1 MKIDYPTQDQTNALR
16 QLWQEAFGD
25 EDAFLDLFYA
35 QGFSPDRC
43 RCVTVDG
50 QLAGAL
56 YWFDCNFQGRPV
68 AYLYGIA
75 TAKAFRG
82 QGICR
87 TLMENTQNHLKYLGY
102 EGIVLVPAE
111 DGLFRMYEKM
121 GYAVCSSVS
130 EFTCYPEEAVA
141 LHPIDASEYCRLRR
155 EFLPEGG
162 ILQEGDGIAFLS
174 GMADFYAGEDFLVA
188 VNREAKF
195 FAPELLGNAQAAP
208 GILAALRKNE
218 GQFRGPGGGKPFTMY
233 YPLSNAPL
241 PGYFGFAFD

>member
-1 MKIDYPTQDQTNALR
+1 MKIDYPTQEQTEALR

-25 EDAFLDLFYA
+25 DDAFLDLFYA

-82 QGICR
+82 KGICR

-102 EGIVLVPAE
+102 GGIVLVPAE

-121 GYAVCSSVS
+121 GYSVCSSVI
-130 EFTCYPEEAVA
+130 EFTCYPEDAVA
-141 LHPIDASEYCRLRR
+141 LRAIDATEYCRLRR

-188 VNREAKF
+188 VNRDHKF
-195 FAPELLGNAQAAP
+195 FAPELLGNAQAAS
-208 GILAALRKNE
+208 GILAALGKKE
-218 GQFRGPGGGKPFTMY
+218 GRFRCPGTERSFAMFRN
-233 YPLSNAPL
+233 LSDMPAPA
-241 PGYFGFAFD
+241 YFGLAFD